1 MKPDHNSSLH
11 HCKYSPPESNTFFLP
26 GFSTKLSN
34 PTKSTIMSFLINCLP
49 YPSNQ
54 AELFADDYCKTEE
67 AEKVMSDKIEL
78 EANFHNSFSVE
89 SPSRIAISSPGHHY
103 CFESEKKRWKWKENV
118 KSPILTQFW
127 GRHPLSTIAPIS
139 PLGHTPPPHSAP
151 KAFFTSSD
159 DGRKIL
165 ISCSWFSCFFI
176 ICEFLSN

>member
-1 MKPDHNSSLH
+1 MTTPHRAPYCSYFTSEQIKGNETRPQQFA
-11 HCKYSPPESNTFFLP
+11 PPLQIFTTRIEHLFLP

-103 CFESEKKRWKWKENV
+103 CFESEKKEV
-118 KSPILTQFW
+118 KMERKRKIANFDAILRPTSAFDN
-127 GRHPLSTIAPIS
+127 STY
-139 PLGHTPPPHSAP
+139 
-151 KAFFTSSD
+151 FTSRPHTTTSLCTE
-159 DGRKIL
+159 GFFYL
-165 ISCSWFSCFFI
+165 IR
-176 ICEFLSN
+176 

>member
-103 CFESEKKRWKWKENV
+103 CFESEKRGENG
-118 KSPILTQFW
+118 KKT
-127 GRHPLSTIAPIS
+127 
-139 PLGHTPPPHSAP
+139 
-151 KAFFTSSD
+151 
-159 DGRKIL
+159 
-165 ISCSWFSCFFI
+165 
-176 ICEFLSN
+176 